1 MRETTP
7 GKLQVEERPAKDS
20 IIVSPHQ
27 SGHLAVEESA
37 PTPQTGSRRWVLSIA
52 FVLLAGAFLLNSMR
66 TMQAIDLTS
75 DETTYAIESVSFGR
89 TGLTMWNGAPFFVH
103 PPLFYVTEAAFYNMF
118 GVGDGSLFDRLMG
131 PQYRAGEPL
140 LQADVP
146 LTGDSMLTAV
156 EFGRYLNSF
165 YGAVLSV
172 LVFLLGRSLLNLQ
185 AGVLSSLLFTLD
197 PYVLWRN
204 HFNYLE
210 PLVTIF
216 GVLCIYMY
224 YLAQKQA
231 TRRARLRY
239 LVLTGLFF
247 GLAMLSKELA
257 ILYMVAIWVHALL
270 FKRVRLLETLIP
282 LGVGA
287 AIYSIFPIW
296 AAASGEF
303 TIWLDTKLWIVRRAL
318 GLIADSGLGRPGTS
332 ILDTLLIN
340 LVDYWPWLLVLGI
353 GLVFAAWFLY
363 LYYRH
368 GFRDLQAELISAC
381 IMGMYGFFIFIRL
394 LGGITNEQ
402 YFYLIMPVVALNLA
416 YAVLMAPVFISRFA
430 AVNRITRSGANS
442 ADEETLPLEQSPT
455 SKWLLHSGAW
465 SKVFVGALAAL
476 IVYNMLAW
484 IVRYTWG
491 TDNSYMQVEAKTA
504 ETLPPGTPVVG
515 RDLLGLYLMPK
526 QAVYTFGYL
535 NLGGEDIEV
544 AQLTN
549 NRIPYAILN
558 EQSLLQRYGGAN
570 PEYYEWVEQNGKPLE
585 EFQGRKYKTWIYQIE
600 YTGPTEESG
609 ITGKP

>member
-27 SGHLAVEESA
+27 SAHLAVEES
-37 PTPQTGSRRWVLSIA
+37 PPMPQTGSRRWVLSIA
-52 FVLLAGAFLLNSMR
+52 FVLLVGAFLLNSMR

-103 PPLFYVTEAAFYNMF
+103 PPLFYVTEAAFYNIF

-231 TRRARLRY
+231 TKRARLRY

-353 GLVFAAWFLY
+353 GLVLAAWFLY

-381 IMGMYGFFIFIRL
+381 IIGMYGFFIFIRL
-394 LGGITNEQ
+394 IGGITNEQ

-416 YAVLMAPVFISRFA
+416 YAVLMAPVFSSRFA
-430 AVNRITRSGANS
+430 AVNRIRRSGANS

-455 SKWLLHSGAW
+455 SKWFLHSGAW

-476 IVYNMLAW
+476 VVYNMLAW
-484 IVRYTWG
+484 IVRYAWG
-491 TDNSYMQVEAKTA
+491 TDNSYMQVEAKMA

-600 YTGPTEESG
+600 YTGPAEESG